1 MMQPLDTLFF
11 VLLIVVAIAAL
22 EASDLLMAVI
32 LFGAFSFFSATFY
45 ALVGALDVAF
55 TEAAL
60 GAVIATVFFVSAIR
74 RSTKDAR
81 KRAR

>member
-1 MMQPLDTLFF
+1 MIQPLDTLFLT
-11 VLLIVVAIAAL
+11 LLIICAVAAL
-22 EASDLLMAVI
+22 EAKDLLAAVI

-45 ALVGALDVAF
+45 AIVGALDVAF

-74 RSTKDAR
+74 HSQHSAGEEQE
-81 KRAR
+81 